1 MRFNT
6 PYLFR
11 WLKTGSYI
19 GEQISEHTPAPIKGL
34 LGDAYDATKGVAQ
47 KTMDVS
53 KSIQGPIEDA
63 GYRLGGVIGDMFG
76 KATGGSEHDYA
87 DILQIIKDQ
96 EETALL
102 QREAERLRRLA
113 RIQARKREHIREM
126 TTKALKS
133 PFI

>member
-1 MRFNT
+1 MKFKT
-6 PYLFR
+6 PCMLR

-19 GEQISEHTPAPIKGL
+19 GEVISDNAPKPITGL
-34 LGDAYDATKGVAQ
+34 TGDAYKATKGVLEG
-47 KTMDVS
+47 TVDTS
-53 KSIQGPIEDA
+53 KKIQGTLEDA
-63 GYRLGGVIGDMFG
+63 GYRLGSVLGDMFG
-76 KATGGSEHDYA
+76 KANSGSEHAYA

-126 TTKALKS
+126 TTKALRS